1 MRYFDFRL
9 RAIRNII
16 NSVKGFIKTITGV
29 NSVTLDNCV
38 DDDSLT
44 GLKIY
49 GNSVQDGTPAPD
61 SPVEIQSVGELVTDE
76 SDEHYGKYKIPIK
89 ARGKNLFDIN
99 SSSLLS
105 GTIRG
110 TLEKI
115 DNGFKCTCTNTYESF
130 RIAIAFPK
138 SIFTIGK
145 SYSVSFEGS
154 NIRQVRVGHASSIT
168 DTTNNN
174 VYGSYTIFP
183 FGFMYDVEP
192 STDYILMLFYAESYE
207 TGDVIQV
214 ENIQIEEGSDTTDY
228 EAYHE
233 PKTFNIWADE
243 PIRKSRDY
251 ADVVDLKSRR
261 IKRQIATRLLTG
273 GEPWLL
279 QSTNA
284 YGIANY
290 YLNDYKNGIS
300 VIGNVLSDRFMPQS
314 TTIANTMTE
323 GIYGIANSHTYIRL
337 NSERAS
343 NVTAFKSWLAA
354 NNTTVIYAKNEE
366 SEEQITLPYL
376 PTFKGTTI
384 YEIDTTVPPSKV
396 ETEYYSSAS
405 DE

>member
-115 DNGFKCTCTNTYESF
+115 DNGFKCTCTNTYEYF
-130 RIAIAFPK
+130 RIALAFPK
-138 SIFTIGK
+138 SIFTVGK
-145 SYSVSFEGS
+145 AYSVSFDGS
-154 NIRQVRVGHASSIT
+154 NIKNARVGQASSIT
-168 DTTNNN
+168 DTSATSKYANSN
-174 VYGSYTIFP
+174 TFP
-183 FGFMYDVEP
+183 FSFTYSEEA
-192 STDYILMLFYAESYE
+192 STDYILILLYAESYE

-214 ENIQIEEGSDTTDY
+214 ENIQIEEGSDATDY

-233 PKTFNIWADE
+233 QKTFNIWANE
-243 PIRKSRDY
+243 PIRK
-251 ADVVDLKSRR
+251 
-261 IKRQIATRLLTG
+261 
-273 GEPWLL
+273 
-279 QSTNA
+279 
-284 YGIANY
+284 
-290 YLNDYKNGIS
+290 
-300 VIGNVLSDRFMPQS
+300 F
-314 TTIANTMTE
+314 
-323 GIYGIANSHTYIRL
+323 
-337 NSERAS
+337 
-343 NVTAFKSWLAA
+343 
-354 NNTTVIYAKNEE
+354 
-366 SEEQITLPYL
+366 
-376 PTFKGTTI
+376 
-384 YEIDTTVPPSKV
+384 
-396 ETEYYSSAS
+396 
-405 DE
+405 